1 MELGPKG
8 VFWFTDTLTT
18 AQLIELDVQSR
29 HLLERI
35 EPESFRLFCPDL
47 ADELVGCDSLTDFR
61 LILLCCV
68 PQHQCPLVQWKPE
81 YPTATQQERNTMTE
95 TVTID
100 RPSVAKPVSRPRSR
114 KPATVNASA
123 LALHLDCSRTY
134 IGPYQGHAGDP
145 DDRRRTRCLDA
156 PWDEAKELQR
166 PMQDDALK
174 IVMRGVNKE
183 DKAAA

>member
-1 MELGPKG
+1 MLSVTDSYHKWSGDDWKLVIYSSDVRALG
-8 VFWFTDTLTT
+8 
-18 AQLIELDVQSR
+18 VQSR
-29 HLLERI
+29 HLQERI

-123 LALHLDCSRTY
+123 LALHLDCSRTTSVRTKAMPV
-134 IGPYQGHAGDP
+134 ILTTDEEHDVWMRRGM
-145 DDRRRTRCLDA
+145 RRRSYSGRC
-156 PWDEAKELQR
+156 R
-166 PMQDDALK
+166 M
-174 IVMRGVNKE
+174 MR
-183 DKAAA
+183 